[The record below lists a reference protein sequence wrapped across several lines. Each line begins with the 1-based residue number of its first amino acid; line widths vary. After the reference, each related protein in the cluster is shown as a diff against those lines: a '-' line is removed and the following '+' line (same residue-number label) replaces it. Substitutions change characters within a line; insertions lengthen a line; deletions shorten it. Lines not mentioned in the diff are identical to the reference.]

1 MTVFKFRMV
10 VLVWSKLVGDE
21 AAYSAS
27 CVQTFSGSKRD
38 ALPDG
43 AARQCALLQ
52 RERETQ
58 YQKPVSRYRGWK
70 TLQDCTAKVAV
81 AVRQMVGNDRA
92 DQDCRCQSLRNMLE
106 VQNVAQDLSLIHI

>member
-1 MTVFKFRMV
+1 MFKFRMV

-52 RERETQ
+52 RERERDAMPEASQQVPRLEDTARL
-58 YQKPVSRYRGWK
+58 YGKSRRSSQADG
-70 TLQDCTAKVAV
+70 
-81 AVRQMVGNDRA
+81 RQ
-92 DQDCRCQSLRNMLE
+92 
-106 VQNVAQDLSLIHI
+106 